1 MRWPWQHKWD
11 WVASSSWSDSNRQN
25 SLCVFVPFRFTP
37 RTLSARNSFS
47 YHDVPTQP
55 PTWRLFS
62 NTWIPTPGNVPAHHC
77 GSIGGGA
84 FPKWITI
91 VSSAQHN
98 LAFYLPMSVWDPPL
112 QSNQTSI
119 FWTEANHI
127 NREVPKELQQSS
139 QNVQMFYSNMKQ
151 HIFLLTNLTTI
162 LTTMTTTRST
172 MNGPLRLLWLPTTAT
187 L

>member
-1 MRWPWQHKWD
+1 MGLIQTAKAPFVSLSLSVLRREHFPPEIASPIMMLQH
-11 WVASSSWSDSNRQN
+11 
-25 SLCVFVPFRFTP
+25 
-37 RTLSARNSFS
+37 
-47 YHDVPTQP
+47 
-55 PTWRLFS
+55 TWRLFS
-62 NTWIPTPGNVPAHHC
+62 KTWIPTPGNVPAHHC

-98 LAFYLPMSVWDPPL
+98 LAFYHTDQPMSVWDPPL

-139 QNVQMFYSNMKQ
+139 QNVQMFYSNIKHDDHDQ
-151 HIFLLTNLTTI
+151 VHHEWTAPIALATDYCH
-162 LTTMTTTRST
+162 
-172 MNGPLRLLWLPTTAT
+172 PLEHALVNVLPNIAYAIIIGSDPFSY
-187 L
+187 LYW